1 MAHRLPGRVLRN
13 HLRRVRGALSRTFEA
28 NFAGA
33 RPPNHVTFHV
43 GDCYDCVVE
52 RRKHMG
58 DARMNVL
65 AAFGF
70 DDLRLLD
77 VIG

>member
-1 MAHRLPGRVLRN
+1 MTHRLPGRVLRN
-13 HLRRVRGALSRTFEA
+13 HLRRVSGAFARTFEA
-28 NFAGA
+28 HFTGA
-33 RPPNHVTFHV
+33 RPPDDVTFHV
-43 GDCYDCVVE
+43 GDRYDCVVE
-52 RRKHMG
+52 RRKHMS

-70 DDLRLLD
+70 DDLWLLD